1 MRVALAF
8 YDLIGLN
15 FLLRSGQN
23 CKKCAILDNLRTI
36 TQEENME
43 ARQMTPLFSSTFYAL
58 TICNIHF

>member
-8 YDLIGLN
+8 YDLIGLS

-23 CKKCAILDNLRTI
+23 CKKCTILDNLRTI

-43 ARQMTPLFSSTFYAL
+43 ARQRTPLFSSTFSAQ